1 MKTKL
6 FGVIVSVAIGGL
18 ASIGAANAAT
28 CPVSDTCVTYNVFG
42 SLADLELQYSAPYV
56 VDPGPVSLGGT
67 LYIDVTAG
75 TVISAD
81 LTIPGFNFTAQSISA
96 PAFAPL
102 NNIYSQYTVPNV
114 TGLLYELNVSSL
126 SGDLG
131 DTGYIDFIVASDQ
144 SNPLIESVPKLQ
156 QGLQSFRNMRRMEAS
171 FKNARALQLRFSQSL
186 ARRRQ
191 RLSHAIVRSTIQR
204 LGNCTNPF
212 AWSDRLTISVSR
224 RGRNLA
230 SALAKIGPWYALSA
244 NSFSRNGN

>member
-42 SLADLELQYSAPYV
+42 SFADLELQYSAPYV

-126 SGDLG
+126 PGDLG
-131 DTGYIDFIVASDQ
+131 DTGYIDFIVVGDQ
-144 SNPLIESVPKLQ
+144 SNPLI
-156 QGLQSFRNMRRMEAS
+156 G
-171 FKNARALQLRFSQSL
+171 
-186 ARRRQ
+186 
-191 RLSHAIVRSTIQR
+191 
-204 LGNCTNPF
+204 NPF
-212 AWSDRLTISVSR
+212 ITIDQGEFTEPFGNGDYYIPFGLTGYIQATPLPAALPLFATGLGLTGLLGWR
-224 RGRNLA
+224 RKRKTA
-230 SALAKIGPWYALSA
+230 A
-244 NSFSRNGN
+244 